1 MSVLP
6 KYQLKLLFESGDL
19 ITQDTLNDL
28 IDATYNPSFV
38 AGTNITLNEV
48 TTPSGTTI
56 TVNASGGGS
65 GVVTSLTTLGTSGAA
80 TLNSSTGV
88 LNIPIYGGGGGQDIT
103 VQDTGTDVTTALKKL
118 NFTGDVTVTGSG
130 TSNEDITIDVQGG
143 GTYTNL
149 TPTPQPFPGNSPF
162 DNIAAGTTFNSQT
175 FEEMMNK
182 MLYPT
187 LTPTLSN
194 PSNTFTL
201 SQSGFREI
209 NETTPLNFSSTF
221 NQGSI
226 NPQYTSASNKRSG
239 LPNTYNY
246 TGTGVSNNPSTSLSD
261 SETVGSYT
269 VLQGAQSW
277 TGSVSYD
284 AGVQPKDS
292 VGGDFDS
299 PLPAGTTSSIT
310 RTITGVYPV
319 FATTSSLGVMTKQ
332 SLQGMTTNITVDVVT
347 ESGGGGAK
355 QRVDIPNAWSTIT
368 GLQQFN
374 TLSGTFDT
382 INLSTFT
389 QSAVTQTVQGLVV
402 NYTRYTHNGAT
413 IGARKLRF
421 LT

>member
-1 MSVLP
+1 MAVLP

-19 ITQDTLNDL
+19 ITQDTLSDL
-28 IDATYNPSFV
+28 IDATYNPTLV
-38 AGTNITLNEV
+38 AGTNVTLNSV

-56 TVNASGGGS
+56 TVNATGGGS
-65 GVVTSLTTLGTSGAA
+65 GVVTSLTTTGTSGAA
-80 TLNSSTGV
+80 TLNTTTGV
-88 LNIPIYGGGGGQDIT
+88 LNIPIYGGG
-103 VQDTGTDVTTALKKL
+103 V
-118 NFTGDVTVTGSG
+118 GS
-130 TSNEDITIDVQGG
+130 
-143 GTYTNL
+143 YTNS

-162 DNIAAGTTFNSQT
+162 DNIAAGTTFTNQT

-187 LTPTLSN
+187 LNPTLTN
-194 PSNTFTL
+194 PSSTFTL
-201 SQSGFREI
+201 SQSGFREV
-209 NETTPLNFSSTF
+209 NETTALNFSSTF

-246 TGTGVSNNPSTSLSD
+246 TGTGVSSNTSTSLSD
-261 SETVGSYT
+261 SETVAAYT
-269 VLQGAQSW
+269 VLQGSQSW

-299 PLPAGTTSSIT
+299 PLPAGTTAAIT
-310 RTITGVYPV
+310 RTINGVYPV
-319 FATTSSLGVMTKQ
+319 FATSSSLGVMTKQ
-332 SLQGMTTNITVDVVT
+332 SLQAMTTYVQVSLVT

-355 QRVDIPNAWSTIT
+355 QRVDIPNAWATIS

-374 TLSGTFDT
+374 TLSNTWDT
-382 INLSTFT
+382 INLATFT
-389 QSAVTQTVQGLVV
+389 QSAVTQTIQGLVV

-413 IGARKLRF
+413 IGARQLRF
-421 LT
+421 TT

>member
-1 MSVLP
+1 MAVLL
-6 KYQLKLLFESGDL
+6 KYQLKELFEAGDL
-19 ITQDTLNDL
+19 MTEDSLVDL
-28 IDATYNPSFV
+28 IDSTYNPTLV
-38 AGTNITLNEV
+38 AGTNITLNSV

-56 TVNASGGGS
+56 TVNAAGGGS
-65 GVVTSLTTLGTSGAA
+65 GVVTSLTTTGTSGAA
-80 TLNSSTGV
+80 TLNTSTGV
-88 LNIPIYGGGGGQDIT
+88 LNIPIYGGGG
-103 VQDTGTDVTTALKKL
+103 V
-118 NFTGDVTVTGSG
+118 GS
-130 TSNEDITIDVQGG
+130 
-143 GTYTNL
+143 YTNA

-162 DNIAAGTTFNSQT
+162 DNIAAGTTFTNQT
-175 FEEMMNK
+175 FEEMMNA

-187 LTPTLSN
+187 LNPTLTN
-194 PSNTFTL
+194 PSSTFTL
-201 SQSGFREI
+201 SQAGFREI
-209 NETTPLNFSSTF
+209 NETTALNFSSTF

-246 TGTGVSNNPSTSLSD
+246 TGTGVSSNPSTSLSD
-261 SETVGSYT
+261 SETVASYT
-269 VLQGAQSW
+269 VLAGAQNW
-277 TGSVSYD
+277 TGSVSFD

-299 PLPAGTTSSIT
+299 PLPAGTTAAIT

-319 FATTSSLGVMTKQ
+319 FATTASLGVMTKQ
-332 SLQGMTTNITVDVVT
+332 SLQAMTTNITVDVVT

-355 QRVDIPNAWSTIT
+355 QTVDIPDAWASIT

-389 QSAVTQTVQGLVV
+389 QSAVTQTVQGLSVP
-402 NYTRYTHNGAT
+402 YTRFTHNGST
-413 IGARKLRF
+413 IGARKLKF

>member
-1 MSVLP
+1 MAVLL
-6 KYQLKLLFESGDL
+6 KYQLKALFEKGDLMTEDSLGDL
-19 ITQDTLNDL
+19 IDS
-28 IDATYNPSFV
+28 TYNPTLV
-38 AGTNITLNEV
+38 AGTNVTLNTV

-56 TVNASGGGS
+56 TVNAQGGGS
-65 GVVTSLTTLGTSGAA
+65 GVVTSLTTTGTSGAA
-80 TLNSSTGV
+80 TLNTSTGV
-88 LNIPIYGGGGGQDIT
+88 LNIPIYGGG
-103 VQDTGTDVTTALKKL
+103 V
-118 NFTGDVTVTGSG
+118 GS
-130 TSNEDITIDVQGG
+130 
-143 GTYTNL
+143 YTNA

-162 DNIAAGTTFNSQT
+162 DNIVAGTTFTNQT
-175 FEEMMNK
+175 FEEMMNA

-187 LTPTLSN
+187 LNPTLTN
-194 PSNTFTL
+194 PSSTFTL
-201 SQSGFREI
+201 SQAGFREI
-209 NETTPLNFSSTF
+209 NETTALNFSSTF

-246 TGTGVSNNPSTSLSD
+246 TGTGVSSNPSTSLSD
-261 SETVGSYT
+261 SETVASYT
-269 VLQGAQSW
+269 VLAGAQNW
-277 TGSVSYD
+277 TGSVSFD

-299 PLPAGTTSSIT
+299 PLPAGTTAAIT

-332 SLQGMTTNITVDVVT
+332 SLQAMTTNITVDVVT

-355 QRVDIPNAWSTIT
+355 QTVDIPDAWASIT

-382 INLSTFT
+382 ISLSTFT
-389 QSAVTQTVQGLVV
+389 QSAVTQTVQGLSVP
-402 NYTRYTHNGAT
+402 YTRFTHNGST

>member
-1 MSVLP
+1 MAVLP

-19 ITQDTLNDL
+19 ITQDTLSDL
-28 IDATYNPSFV
+28 IDATYNPSLV
-38 AGTNITLNEV
+38 AGTNVTLNTV

-56 TVNASGGGS
+56 TVNATGGGS
-65 GVVTSLTTLGTSGAA
+65 GVVTSLTTTGTSGPA
-80 TLNSSTGV
+80 TLNTTTGV
-88 LNIPIYGGGGGQDIT
+88 LNIPVYGGG
-103 VQDTGTDVTTALKKL
+103 V
-118 NFTGDVTVTGSG
+118 GS
-130 TSNEDITIDVQGG
+130 
-143 GTYTNL
+143 YTNL

-162 DNIAAGTTFNSQT
+162 DNIAAGTTFNNQT

-187 LTPTLSN
+187 LTPTLTN
-194 PSNTFTL
+194 PSSTFVL
-201 SQSGFREI
+201 SQAGFREV

-221 NQGSI
+221 NRGSI
-226 NPQYTSASNKRSG
+226 SPAYSGGPSNRSG

-246 TGTGVSNNPSTSLSD
+246 TGTGVSSNSSTSLSD
-261 SETVGSYT
+261 SESVGSYT
-269 VLQGAQSW
+269 VLQGSQSW

-284 AGVQPKDS
+284 AGQQPLDS
-292 VGGDFDS
+292 VGGNFGS
-299 PLPAGTTSSIT
+299 PLPAGTTSAIT

-355 QRVDIPNAWSTIT
+355 QKIDIPNAWSTIT
-368 GLQQFN
+368 GVQQFN

-389 QSAVTQTVQGLVV
+389 QSAVTQTIQGAVV
-402 NYTRYTHNGAT
+402 NYTRFTHNGAT

>member
-88 LNIPIYGGGGGQDIT
+88 LNIPIYGGG
-103 VQDTGTDVTTALKKL
+103 
-118 NFTGDVTVTGSG
+118 FGS
-130 TSNEDITIDVQGG
+130 
-143 GTYTNL
+143 YTNL

-162 DNIAAGTTFNSQT
+162 DNIATGTTFTNQT

-187 LTPTLSN
+187 LNPTLTN
-194 PSNTFTL
+194 PSSTFTL
-201 SQSGFREI
+201 SQSGFREV
-209 NETTPLNFSSTF
+209 NEITPLNFSSTF

-246 TGTGVSNNPSTSLSD
+246 TGTGVSNNASTSLSD
-261 SETVGSYT
+261 SETVATYT
-269 VLQGAQSW
+269 VLQGSQSW

-292 VGGDFDS
+292 VGGNFGS
-299 PLPAGTTSSIT
+299 PLPAGTTSAIT

-319 FATTSSLGVMTKQ
+319 FATSSNLGTMTKQ
-332 SLQGMTTNITVDVVT
+332 SLQSMTTYVQVSLVT

-355 QRVDIPNAWSTIT
+355 QRVDIPNAWATIS

-374 TLSGTFDT
+374 TLSQTWDA
-382 INLSTFT
+382 INLATFS
-389 QSAVTQTVQGLVV
+389 QSAVTQTIQGAVV
-402 NYTRYTHNGAT
+402 NYTRFTHNGAT
-413 IGARKLRF
+413 IGARQLRF
-421 LT
+421 TT

>member
-1 MSVLP
+1 MAVLL
-6 KYQLKLLFESGDL
+6 KYQLKALFEKGDLMTEDSLGDL
-19 ITQDTLNDL
+19 IDS
-28 IDATYNPSFV
+28 TYNPTLV
-38 AGTNITLNEV
+38 AGTNITLNSV

-56 TVNASGGGS
+56 TVNAAGGGS
-65 GVVTSLTTLGTSGAA
+65 GVVTSLTTTGTSGAA
-80 TLNSSTGV
+80 TLNTSTGV
-88 LNIPIYGGGGGQDIT
+88 LNIPIYGGG
-103 VQDTGTDVTTALKKL
+103 V
-118 NFTGDVTVTGSG
+118 GS
-130 TSNEDITIDVQGG
+130 
-143 GTYTNL
+143 YTNA

-162 DNIAAGTTFNSQT
+162 DNIVAGTTFTNQT
-175 FEEMMNK
+175 FEEMMNA

-187 LTPTLSN
+187 LNPTLTN
-194 PSNTFTL
+194 PSSTFTL
-201 SQSGFREI
+201 SQAGFREI
-209 NETTPLNFSSTF
+209 NETTALNFSSTF

-246 TGTGVSNNPSTSLSD
+246 TGTGVSSNPSTSLSD
-261 SETVGSYT
+261 SETVASYT
-269 VLQGAQSW
+269 VLAGAQNW
-277 TGSVSYD
+277 TGSVSFD

-299 PLPAGTTSSIT
+299 PLPAGTTAAIT

-332 SLQGMTTNITVDVVT
+332 SLQAMTTNITVDVVT

-355 QRVDIPNAWSTIT
+355 QTVDIPDAWASIT

-382 INLSTFT
+382 ISLSTFT
-389 QSAVTQTVQGLVV
+389 QSAVTQTVQGLSVP
-402 NYTRYTHNGAT
+402 YTRFTHNGST

>member
-1 MSVLP
+1 MAVLP

-19 ITQDTLNDL
+19 MTQDTLSDL
-28 IDATYNPSFV
+28 IDATYNPTLV
-38 AGTNITLNEV
+38 AGTNVTLNSV

-56 TVNASGGGS
+56 TVNAQGGGS
-65 GVVTSLTTLGTSGAA
+65 GVVTSLTTTGTSGAA

-88 LNIPIYGGGGGQDIT
+88 LNIPIYGGG
-103 VQDTGTDVTTALKKL
+103 
-118 NFTGDVTVTGSG
+118 FGS
-130 TSNEDITIDVQGG
+130 
-143 GTYTNL
+143 YTNL

-162 DNIAAGTTFNSQT
+162 DNIATGTTFTNQT

-187 LTPTLSN
+187 LNPTLTN
-194 PSNTFTL
+194 PSSTFTL
-201 SQSGFREI
+201 SQSGFREV
-209 NETTPLNFSSTF
+209 NEITPLNFSSTF

-246 TGTGVSNNPSTSLSD
+246 TGTGVSNNASTSLSD
-261 SETVGSYT
+261 SETVATYT
-269 VLQGAQSW
+269 VLQGSQSW

-292 VGGDFDS
+292 VGGNFGS
-299 PLPAGTTSSIT
+299 PLPAGTTSAIT

-319 FATTSSLGVMTKQ
+319 FATSSNLGTMTKQ
-332 SLQGMTTNITVDVVT
+332 SLQSMTTYVQVSLVT

-355 QRVDIPNAWSTIT
+355 QRVDIPNAWATIS

-374 TLSGTFDT
+374 TLSQTWDA
-382 INLSTFT
+382 INLATFS
-389 QSAVTQTVQGLVV
+389 QSAVTQTIQGAVV
-402 NYTRYTHNGAT
+402 NYTRFTHNGAT
-413 IGARKLRF
+413 IGARQLRF
-421 LT
+421 TT